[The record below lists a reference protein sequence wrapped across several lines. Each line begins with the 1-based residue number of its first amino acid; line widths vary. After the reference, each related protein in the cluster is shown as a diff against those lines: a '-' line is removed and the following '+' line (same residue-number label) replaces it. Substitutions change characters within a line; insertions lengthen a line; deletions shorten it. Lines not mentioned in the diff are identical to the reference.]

1 MVPKFNIFP
10 FDNLTKTGDPNMK
23 IENIELYPVEIE
35 NEEEFKIAT
44 GTSFTTENVV
54 IKIESEGKIGW
65 GNGASN
71 GVTEETN
78 ESIMRCL
85 KPWKEKLIDK
95 DISIEDIWSD
105 FRKEHPGDPS
115 ALAGLDTALHDL
127 HGKIEGKRVF
137 ELYDGYEEEGV
148 LTDRT
153 IGIMDERETVEHAE
167 DYIEQGFKAI
177 KIKVGLDMESDIERI
192 KAVRETVGSDIKI
205 WVDANQG
212 YSVEEAK
219 EFCGRIKGSDIEF
232 VEQPVDEEDLEGLKE
247 VTKDTDLPIVADEAM
262 KDHESAEE
270 ICSNEMA
277 DMVNIKLMKCGGLT
291 GGRKIV
297 DVIEDHGVDAMV
309 GCMLEMEPSLGA
321 AVHLFES
328 SDNIKYAD
336 LDGHLL
342 LPDGLSRGLVFE
354 DGRLWTSDE
363 PGIGVE
369 VVMGKLEQYM

>member
-1 MVPKFNIFP
+1 
-10 FDNLTKTGDPNMK
+10 MK

-44 GTSFTTENVV
+44 GTTFTTENVV
-54 IKIESEGKIGW
+54 VKVEGGGKTGW
-65 GNGASN
+65 GNGAAN

-78 ESIMRCL
+78 ESIMDCL
-85 KPWKEKLIDK
+85 VPWKKKLIGK
-95 DISIEDIWSD
+95 EIEIEDIWSK
-105 FRKEHPGDPS
+105 FREENPGDPS
-115 ALAGLDTALHDL
+115 ALAGLDIALYDL
-127 HGKIEGKRVF
+127 YGKIKGKRVF
-137 ELYDGYEEEGV
+137 EFYDASKEEGV
-148 LTDRT
+148 FTDRT
-153 IGIMDERETVEHAE
+153 IGIMNKQETVEHAK
-167 DYIEQGFKAI
+167 DYLDQGFKAI

-192 KAVRETVGSDIKI
+192 KAVRETVGDDVKI

-219 EFCGRIKGSDIEF
+219 DFCARIKEFDIEF
-232 VEQPVDEEDLEGLKE
+232 VEQPVDEKDLKGLKE

-262 KDHESAEE
+262 KDHESAEN

-297 DVIEDHGVDAMV
+297 DVIEHHGVDAMV

-321 AVHLFES
+321 AAHLFES
-328 SDNIKYAD
+328 SENIKYAD

-342 LPDGLSRGLVFE
+342 LPDGLSRGLTFE
-354 DGRLWTSDE
+354 SGRLWTSNE

-369 VVMGKLEQYM
+369 VMMDKLKKYM

>member
-1 MVPKFNIFP
+1 
-10 FDNLTKTGDPNMK
+10 MK
-23 IENIELYPVEIE
+23 IENIELFPVEIE

-54 IKIESEGKIGW
+54 IKVEAEGRTGW
-65 GNGASN
+65 GNGAAN

-85 KPWKEKLIDK
+85 KPWEEKLIGQK
-95 DISIEDIWSD
+95 IRIEDVWCD
-105 FRKEHPGDPS
+105 FRSENPGDPA
-115 ALAGLDTALHDL
+115 ALAGLDTAFHDL
-127 HGKIEGKRVF
+127 YGKIKGKRVF
-137 ELYDGYEEEGV
+137 ELFGGGKESGV
-148 LTDRT
+148 MTDRT
-153 IGIMDERETVEHAE
+153 IGIMDKKETVEHAE
-167 DYIEQGFKAI
+167 DYIKQGFKAI
-177 KIKVGLDMESDIERI
+177 KIKVGLDMESDIDRI
-192 KAVRETVGSDIKI
+192 RAVREIVGSDVKI

-219 EFCGRIKGSDIEF
+219 EFCESIKEYDIEF
-232 VEQPVDEEDLEGLKE
+232 VEQPVDEKDLEGLKE
-247 VTKDTDLPIVADEAM
+247 VTGDTELPIVADEAM
-262 KDHESAEE
+262 KDHESAEK

-297 DVIEDHGVDAMV
+297 EVIEDYGVNAMV

-328 SDNIKYAD
+328 SENIRYAD

-342 LPDGLSRGLVFE
+342 LPDGLSRGLTFE
-354 DGRLWTSDE
+354 NGRLWTLNE

-369 VVMGKLEQYM
+369 VMMDKLEQYM